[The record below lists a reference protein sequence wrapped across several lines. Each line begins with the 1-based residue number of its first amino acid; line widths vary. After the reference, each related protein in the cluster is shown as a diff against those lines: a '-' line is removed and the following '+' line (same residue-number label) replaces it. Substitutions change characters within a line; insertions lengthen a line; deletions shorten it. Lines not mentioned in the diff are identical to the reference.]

1 MPKYLNILFRQRGG
15 QAGDGHTGPEDLAC
29 LAQGC
34 LEEEKR
40 GPIMEHVLNCDRCYR
55 VVEETLVELE
65 RDRAASRPRSRIF
78 KGPGL
83 AVAASILTAMV
94 GVGVYYN
101 LDHHKPDDGPLP
113 VARQMMRSQEPK
125 GEMEEKIA
133 AAPAPRVLEERKPVQ
148 ENLAEEQV
156 DEQEV
161 TQAPAPG
168 KAATRRP
175 PFLGAAGE
183 ETPGGAPA
191 GKSAALGLAKVR
203 PRVQA
208 PEVPPARA
216 TLHLRIDSGLLA
228 LLRESRDQTWTDP
241 EAIRYLGEII
251 RKKTGHQVNL
261 DRVSWAGAYP
271 ERLGAGA
278 APESLII
285 NLKGGEALLSLGE
298 E

>member
-1 MPKYLNILFRQRGG
+1 M
-15 QAGDGHTGPEDLAC
+15 
-29 LAQGC
+29 
-34 LEEEKR
+34 
-40 GPIMEHVLNCDRCYR
+40 
-55 VVEETLVELE
+55 VEETLVELE

-161 TQAPAPG
+161 TQAPAPRKG
-168 KAATRRP
+168 R
-175 PFLGAAGE
+175 
-183 ETPGGAPA
+183 
-191 GKSAALGLAKVR
+191 
-203 PRVQA
+203 
-208 PEVPPARA
+208 
-216 TLHLRIDSGLLA
+216 
-228 LLRESRDQTWTDP
+228 DP
-241 EAIRYLGEII
+241 EGLRF
-251 RKKTGHQVNL
+251 
-261 DRVSWAGAYP
+261 
-271 ERLGAGA
+271 
-278 APESLII
+278 
-285 NLKGGEALLSLGE
+285 
-298 E
+298 